1 MISAKMVL
9 ACSLFALG
17 QMLAWFQINSQF
29 VWDWWADKPI
39 LTVAIYSIPASL
51 CFWYGVRIAYS
62 EMNEI
67 WGPRFLIFGL
77 SYVTFP
83 FLTWYFLHE
92 SPFTPRTMMCVLLSF
107 VIIGIQLLW
116 R

>member
-1 MISAKMVL
+1 MLSAKMAF
-9 ACSLFALG
+9 ACSLLAIG

-29 VWDWWADKPI
+29 VWEWWATRPF
-39 LTVAIYSIPASL
+39 LAVALYAIPTAL

-67 WGPRFLIFGL
+67 WGPRFLMFGL

-83 FLTWYFLHE
+83 LLTWYFLNE
-92 SPFTPRTMMCVLLSF
+92 SMFTPKTLVCVFLSF
-107 VIIGIQLLW
+107 IIIAVQFFW